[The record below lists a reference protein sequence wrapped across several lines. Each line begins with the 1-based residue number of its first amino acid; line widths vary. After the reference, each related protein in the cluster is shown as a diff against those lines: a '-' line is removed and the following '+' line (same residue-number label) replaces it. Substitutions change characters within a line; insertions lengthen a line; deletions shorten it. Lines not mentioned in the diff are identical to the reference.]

1 MQANRCSAV
10 ARVRNSS
17 FQAREIELA
26 AKVSRLDQF
35 ELHMPQN
42 GGSPSLPGYMPRRE
56 ALRLS
61 RMPDWV
67 AGALHL
73 GDTPLL
79 PELFVGIFESSVQ
92 VRRSPIRSP
101 TRARP
106 AAATQ

>member
-1 MQANRCSAV
+1 MQANRCLSRSPSQKFVISAG
-10 ARVRNSS
+10 
-17 FQAREIELA
+17 EIEFA
-26 AKVSRLDQF
+26 AKASRLDQF

-42 GGSPSLPGYMPRRE
+42 GGRSSLLGYFPLSE

-61 RMPDWV
+61 RMPDWL

-79 PELFVGIFESSVQ
+79 SELFVGTFESSVQ
-92 VRRSPIRSP
+92 LRRSP

-106 AAATQ
+106 AAAAQ